1 MDYERA
7 RILPPARPVEAP
19 LGLWNAGLDL
29 AADCCVRKF
38 TLIPH
43 RNARS
48 ETRASR
54 PTRHSHH
61 LFKKQPPGR
70 GYCATSRAEYTFYPG
85 PLRVSTPIPKGRFG
99 TCSGCRGAASIGGCD
114 SRHKTRRERRRHAS
128 RSLSLRGACRRVGN
142 RGPSEF
148 RDPTDRLARAT
159 FPADRVRNLEAAVA
173 G

>member
-7 RILPPARPVEAP
+7 RMLPPARPVEAP

-43 RNARS
+43 GNARS

-114 SRHKTRRERRRHAS
+114 SRHKALSKSYRYGS
-128 RSLSLRGACRRVGN
+128 RFLSLRTGWRVWN
-142 RGPSEF
+142 RGPSEGC
-148 RDPTDRLARAT
+148 DPTDRSAGAT
-159 FPADRVRNLEAAVA
+159 LPADRVRNLEAAGA